1 MRLQASEKLEVI
13 RLVEGSE
20 RSTRRT
26 LKELGVPRS
35 TFYSWYRRYAEVA
48 EVGLA
53 ARNPAHGRHWKR
65 ILEKVRQQ

>member
-20 RSTRRT
+20 LSARRT

-35 TFYSWYRRYAEVA
+35 TFYSWSAIPATNKPRR
-48 EVGLA
+48 LA
-53 ARNPAHGRHWKR
+53 PQRPSVSLQILRDHWGS
-65 ILEKVRQQ
+65 